1 MSDPKRP
8 IKATVGDVTT
18 TVDDLAAEQIR
29 RLAHASGCEPEELAA
44 ELLKIGLAT
53 LQQRLT
59 LAAVARLP
67 DPPPEAN

>member
-1 MSDPKRP
+1 MSKKP
-8 IKATVGDVTT
+8 IRAKVGDVEAS
-18 TVDDLAAEQIR
+18 VDDLAAEQIR
-29 RLAHASGCEPEELAA
+29 RIAYASGCEPEELAA

-67 DPPPEAN
+67 DPPDDLN